1 MDAQIPLIALIP
13 TYVLAVL
20 MYTLL
25 GRFLL
30 SFLFAPDSKNYIFR
44 AFVWLTNPVLA
55 LIRPITPA
63 ATPHPV
69 LLVFAAVWM
78 LLARIVV
85 TLTILNAV
93 QAT

>member
-1 MDAQIPLIALIP
+1 MNAQIPLIALIP
-13 TYVLAVL
+13 TYVLAAL

-25 GRFLL
+25 GRFILT
-30 SFLFAPDSKNYIFR
+30 FLFPADSTNYIFR

-78 LLARIVV
+78 LLARIIV
-85 TLTILNAV
+85 TLVILNAI
-93 QAT
+93 QDT